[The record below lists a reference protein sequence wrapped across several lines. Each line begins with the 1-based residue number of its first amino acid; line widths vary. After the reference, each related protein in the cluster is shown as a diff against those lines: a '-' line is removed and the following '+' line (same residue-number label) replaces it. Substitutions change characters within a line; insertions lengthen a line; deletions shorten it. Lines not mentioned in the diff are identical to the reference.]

1 MTLTRTSYGG
11 GRVEGSVWG
20 KLTVF
25 LFWDNASPYNVQWTE
40 HACYIWSP
48 VTKSQQCLKSLW
60 QTKKIRCLPLPPA
73 MPRASSMS
81 AECSEHSVSASVA
94 CGTGKTPPDYRI
106 SLKTMSR
113 LSQRRPWML
122 LPWQTYRV
130 ALERPHDYSQSLCDE
145 VQLCP
150 YYRVE
155 LVTQLL
161 KETRDLPGL
170 GAGLNTPDE
179 QPWSVLAGRLG
190 SGRIPK

>member
-1 MTLTRTSYGG
+1 
-11 GRVEGSVWG
+11 
-20 KLTVF
+20 
-25 LFWDNASPYNVQWTE
+25 
-40 HACYIWSP
+40 
-48 VTKSQQCLKSLW
+48 
-60 QTKKIRCLPLPPA
+60 
-73 MPRASSMS
+73 
-81 AECSEHSVSASVA
+81 
-94 CGTGKTPPDYRI
+94 
-106 SLKTMSR
+106 MSR

-190 SGRIPK
+190 SGRNPQNKDTSPPPLLFLNKSSTPRRPRTHQKIPLLDLPAFLCLSQSSLWCHVTNLVPVFTWSATLLWMSHSELASCMTFSRSLVFPILYQL